1 MSKQING
8 SANPDI
14 QVVDAA
20 HKLASTH
27 IKTPGLSPPNG
38 ATPESETELHSPLGS
53 VIKPPAQSHLH
64 PLSAV
69 AENSPLN
76 GTETPDPRYT
86 SHSMAASVGSR
97 GPETSGTPAFHGS
110 KSVSDQAFPFP
121 NGKLKHSCISTK
133 LTFSPPYPLVQLSGS
148 TGNEHSPHVW
158 LLLRCHV
165 AQSIWPQRQWTFR

>member
-1 MSKQING
+1 MSQQVNG
-8 SANPDI
+8 STNPDI
-14 QVVDAA
+14 QIVDAA

-38 ATPESETELHSPLGS
+38 VTPESETELNSPLGS

-69 AENSPLN
+69 AENSPMN

-86 SHSMAASVGSR
+86 SQSMAASAGSR

-121 NGKLKHSCISTK
+121 NGEHR
-133 LTFSPPYPLVQLSGS
+133 FSLSRICDKAD
-148 TGNEHSPHVW
+148 T
-158 LLLRCHV
+158 
-165 AQSIWPQRQWTFR
+165 QSDLFTRPTLQVHKE

>member
-1 MSKQING
+1 MSQQVNG
-8 SANPDI
+8 SSNPDI

-27 IKTPGLSPPNG
+27 IKTPGLSPPHG
-38 ATPESETELHSPLGS
+38 VTPESETELHSPLGS

-69 AENSPLN
+69 AENSPMN

-97 GPETSGTPAFHGS
+97 GPETGGTPAFHGS

-121 NGKLKHSCISTK
+121 NGMFEHSCIPTK
-133 LTFSPPYPLVQLSGS
+133 LTCSTTYSLVKFSRS
-148 TGNEHSPHVW
+148 TGNEHPSHVW
-158 LLLRCHV
+158 LLIRCHV
-165 AQSIWPQRQWTFR
+165 AESIWTQR

>member
-1 MSKQING
+1 MSQKVNG
-8 SANPDI
+8 SANSDV

-38 ATPESETELHSPLGS
+38 VTPESETELHSPLGS

-69 AENSPLN
+69 AENSPVDQASLV
-76 GTETPDPRYT
+76 GTPDPRYT
-86 SHSMAASVGSR
+86 SQSMAASVGSR
-97 GPETSGTPAFHGS
+97 GPETSGAAAFHGS

-121 NGKLKHSCISTK
+121 NGKLE
-133 LTFSPPYPLVQLSGS
+133 VQYIG
-148 TGNEHSPHVW
+148 
-158 LLLRCHV
+158 
-165 AQSIWPQRQWTFR
+165 QS